1 MARRGAAVAEEPLLP
16 SSGIVGIGP
25 IEGINW
31 RTWLVQVFCFALT
44 TSVLFITLVTAS
56 LPQTGYPCFYGS
68 LVDYTQKNHS
78 VVDGVWMRQIAGG
91 VAPTLFLETTSLVA
105 FLYYTTLVLVAISFY
120 LIISAVLVRRYARGK
135 ECTAVAGCTR
145 PTTTLIASHV
155 TPVLGTLATWLL
167 QVVILLL
174 SHKQAVLGAAVYVV
188 HFVSLVFFC
197 MSFSGLGTASAQYS
211 SNLRILKTN
220 LPALHKMAGPGRA
233 VMTNLGMGMLGISL
247 PILSLMLGIILANS
261 FHITLWQTVT
271 VAVGVFV
278 ALGLM
283 FLIIVELIVS
293 HYVHVLVG
301 PALAVLVASSTL
313 AVATHSYFVH
323 FHAMVSVQAPN
334 LATASKAIV
343 GIMAVISIIMLV
355 VRLVRAI
362 MFHKKRNTEFYGRV
376 KTVSSKARRYVN
388 KVRGP
393 RRNPQ
398 PLNVAES
405 RGMLLAEDSET
416 DAEEPIYDVV
426 SEEFETEYYDDPQ
439 RVPERSHRRE
449 YR

>member
-1 MARRGAAVAEEPLLP
+1 MARRGAAVTEEPLLP
-16 SSGIVGIGP
+16 LSGTMGTGP

-31 RTWLVQVFCFALT
+31 KMWLVQVFCFALT

-56 LPQTGYPCFYGS
+56 LQKTGYPCFYGS
-68 LVDYTQKNHS
+68 LVDYTQENHS
-78 VVDGVWMRQIAGG
+78 VVNGVWMQKIVGG

-105 FLYYTTLVLVAISFY
+105 FLYYSTIVLMAISLY
-120 LIISAVLVRRYARGK
+120 LIISAVLLRKFARGK
-135 ECTAVAGCTR
+135 ECTAVAGCSR

-155 TPVLGTLATWLL
+155 TLVLGTLTTWLL

-174 SHKQAVLGAAVYVV
+174 SHKQVVLAAAAYTV
-188 HFVSLVFFC
+188 HFVALVFFC
-197 MSFSGLGTASAQYS
+197 LSFSGLGTSSDQYS

-220 LPALHKMAGPGRA
+220 MPVLHRMAGHGRA
-233 VMTNLGMGMLGISL
+233 VMTNLSLGMLGISL
-247 PILSLMLGIILANS
+247 PILSLMLGVILANS

-278 ALGLM
+278 ALGLL
-283 FLIIVELIVS
+283 FLIIVELVVS
-293 HYVHVLVG
+293 HYVHVLIG

-323 FHAMVSVQAPN
+323 FHTMVSVQAPN
-334 LATASKAIV
+334 LATASKAVV

-376 KTVSSKARRYVN
+376 KTVSSKARKYVN
-388 KVRGP
+388 RVRGP
-393 RRNPQ
+393 RRTTK

-405 RGMLLAEDSET
+405 RGMLLNEDSET
-416 DAEEPIYDVV
+416 DSEEPIYDVV
-426 SEEFETEYYDDPQ
+426 SNEFETEYYDDPHHDLN
-439 RVPERSHRRE
+439 RNSRRD